1 MKKKKLMIPIWY
13 FALFSST
20 KWLTN
25 QSSSLPS
32 SHNNVIGHMKLSLF
46 ISICLW
52 WHLCPPLWFPLLIFF
67 HMQFLCNWIEKD
79 NSAICTP
86 PPQKKRIPNERLLC
100 VSRVMQ
106 SGKEAKR
113 TLPCILIWKPQCLK
127 SCLVLI

>member
-86 PPQKKRIPNERLLC
+86 PPQKKKFQMKDCFVSQGLCSLERKPKGLC
-100 VSRVMQ
+100 HAFS
-106 SGKEAKR
+106 SENHN
-113 TLPCILIWKPQCLK
+113 
-127 SCLVLI
+127 VLNPV